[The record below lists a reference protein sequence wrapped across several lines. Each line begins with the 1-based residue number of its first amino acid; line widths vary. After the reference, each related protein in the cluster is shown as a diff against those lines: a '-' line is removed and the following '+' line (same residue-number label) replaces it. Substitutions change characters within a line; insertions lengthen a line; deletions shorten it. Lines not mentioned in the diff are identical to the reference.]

1 MHWKLASLKNSTVF
15 VLSSCNV
22 FVFVFLAWMVNG
34 FFACF
39 PGLGILYSCI
49 KRYKKGCDMIVLRSF
64 GKTWANF
71 KLGSTLQGRTWWGP
85 CSKWL
90 DGSYK
95 FDSCEKVVPGF
106 LVSFWKD
113 NPESVSSFVKVRR
126 WLVFVFIT
134 WSFKVELDHLVWYCR
149 IISGNSPKYIGLG
162 IIWNWHVPSCL
173 ILSCESFVKLAR
185 ISCFFCLLAFP
196 KRGNNTHLAG
206 FFAWSSSHWAVRCM
220 TSSRRTGSEGSLLQA
235 HFIEL

>member
-1 MHWKLASLKNSTVF
+1 
-15 VLSSCNV
+15 
-22 FVFVFLAWMVNG
+22 MVNG

-173 ILSCESFVKLAR
+173 ILSCESFVRLAR
-185 ISCFFCLLAFP
+185 ISCFFLAFWP
-196 KRGNNTHLAG
+196 FPNVATHTWQVFLPGLRAIGQFVVWRHQEEPVQRVPCCKLILSSFRAKKRRVGLIL
-206 FFAWSSSHWAVRCM
+206 VK
-220 TSSRRTGSEGSLLQA
+220 L
-235 HFIEL
+235 